1 MASFIFLSLEQLSYN
16 YKTLGK
22 LFIGLYDVSDTS
34 FDGTVITKKKGAT

>member
-1 MASFIFLSLEQLSYN
+1 MFLSLEQLSYN

-34 FDGTVITKKKGAT
+34 FDGTVITGKKGAT